1 MIYRNK
7 DFYEKIKSGPTPITD
22 DTTFLNLTK
31 SGAITD
37 ETLLEIFSD
46 LRLGIGKNLKLD
58 NICFLMGNGCSI
70 YAGSKSTLD
79 FKMSDALDS
88 DVYSNIEDID
98 KHISGKPLEE
108 QLNDLLTIR
117 DYYHIMRDSK
127 ETIISDVITAL
138 KKYLLSN
145 YVNSVKYK
153 ELSLHEILFLKLR
166 SFGCLNKVKLYTPNY
181 DLALEYVLDKLSIEY
196 ADGFTGFVNRKFDPR
211 SLERGNSVR
220 LIKFHGSVN
229 WVYDSDENAIKE
241 VQPNFSTDGKVE
253 VEDAEHVLI
262 YPTEQ
267 KLYQTYNAP
276 YSELMRNMLD
286 GFEAKR
292 NVIFVLGYKYGD
304 EHINEILVKALTNPN
319 NVFCFFDYGGGT
331 KGSCDFVDRIIKLSE
346 STSNINVLLGS
357 FLGDF
362 ATFVKYMLP
371 ATEEKTDQE
380 RLLEL
385 LNKVM
390 SHGV

>member
-1 MIYRNK
+1 MIYRSK
-7 DFYEKIKSGPTPITD
+7 DFYEKIKSGPTPIKD
-22 DTTFLNLTK
+22 DATFQSLLK
-31 SGAITD
+31 GGSISD
-37 ETLLEIFSD
+37 EELLEAFSD
-46 LRLGIGKNLKLD
+46 FRLGIGKNLKLD

-79 FKMSDALDS
+79 FKMSDAVDPS
-88 DVYSNIEDID
+88 TYSTINDID
-98 KHISGKPLEE
+98 SHLSGKPLEE

-117 DYYHIMRDSK
+117 DYFGIMKDSK
-127 ETIISDVITAL
+127 EKIISDVIGAL

-145 YVNSVKYK
+145 YVNSVEYK
-153 ELSLHEILFLKLR
+153 KLSLHEILFLKLR
-166 SFGCLNKVKLYTPNY
+166 SFGCLNRVRLYTANY
-181 DLALEYVLDKLSIEY
+181 DLALEYILDKLSIEY
-196 ADGFTGFVNRKFDPR
+196 ADGFSGFVNRKFDPR
-211 SLERGNSVR
+211 SLERGNSVK
-220 LIKFHGSVN
+220 LIKFHGSIN
-229 WVYDSDENAIKE
+229 WIYDADENAIKE
-241 VQPNFSTDGKVE
+241 VQPHFTADGKVK

-286 GFEAKR
+286 GFEANR
-292 NVIFVLGYKYGD
+292 NAIFVLGYKYGD

-319 NVFCFFDYGGGT
+319 NIFYFFDYDGGN
-331 KGSCDFVDRIIKLSE
+331 CDFIKRVMKLSE
-346 STSNINVLLGS
+346 STNNINILLGN

-362 ATFVKYMLP
+362 ATFVKYLLP

-385 LNKVM
+385 LDKVM

>member
-7 DFYEKIKSGPTPITD
+7 DFYEKIKNGSTPITD
-22 DTTFLNLTK
+22 DAAFLSLLK
-31 SGAITD
+31 SGSIAD
-37 ETLLEIFSD
+37 ETLLETFSD
-46 LRLGIGKNLKLD
+46 FRLGIGKNLKLD

-79 FKMSDALDS
+79 FKMSDALDA
-88 DVYSNIEDID
+88 DTYSKIKDID
-98 KHISGKPLEE
+98 DHLSGNPLEE

-117 DYYHIMRDSK
+117 DYFHIMGDSN
-127 ETIISDVITAL
+127 EAIIIDAITAL

-166 SFGCLNKVKLYTPNY
+166 SFGCLNKVKLYTANY
-181 DLALEYVLDKLSIEY
+181 DLTLEYILDKLSIEY
-196 ADGFTGFVNRKFDPR
+196 ADGFSGFVNRKFDPR
-211 SLERGNSVR
+211 SLERGNSVK

-229 WVYDSDENAIKE
+229 WIYDFDENAIKE
-241 VQPNFSTDGKVE
+241 VQPHFTPDGKVD

-262 YPTEQ
+262 YPTKQ

-286 GFEAKR
+286 GFEANR

-319 NVFCFFDYGGGT
+319 NIFYFFDYGGGT

-346 STSNINVLLGS
+346 STNNINILLGS

-385 LNKVM
+385 LDKVI